1 MRNFAAVAATDATV
15 VDKRNCLSLERIRV
29 GFNRQRRA
37 STQANAGMIAGAG
50 IFVDA
55 KSIGKHSF
63 AIVDGLRK
71 KRFLPALLVQHAF

>member
-15 VDKRNCLSLERIRV
+15 IDKRNCLSLERIRI
-29 GFNRQRRA
+29 GLDSQRRA
-37 STQANAGMIAGAG
+37 PTQANAGMIAGAG
-50 IFVDA
+50 LLVDT

-71 KRFLPALLVQHAF
+71 KRFFPALLVQHAF